1 MNGDFVAEVESMT
14 FEQSMK
20 ALEELVSELEAGG
33 IDLDRSIEVYEKAVI
48 LRNRCRKVLD
58 ESERRIKAIMETSG
72 TVVEEDFDVN

>member
-1 MNGDFVAEVESMT
+1 MNGDFAAEVESMT

-48 LRNRCRKVLD
+48 LRNRCRRVLD

>member
-1 MNGDFVAEVESMT
+1 MNGDFAAEVESMT

-48 LRNRCRKVLD
+48 LRNRCRRVLD

-72 TVVEEDFDVN
+72 TVVEEDFVVD

>member
-1 MNGDFVAEVESMT
+1 MT

>member
-1 MNGDFVAEVESMT
+1 MNGDFTAEVESMT

>member
-1 MNGDFVAEVESMT
+1 MNGDFAAEVESMT

-20 ALEELVSELEAGG
+20 ALEELVSELEAGW
-33 IDLDRSIEVYEKAVI
+33 IDLDRCIEVYEKAVI

>member
-1 MNGDFVAEVESMT
+1 MNGDFAAEVESMT

>member
-1 MNGDFVAEVESMT
+1 MNGDFAAEVESMT

-48 LRNRCRKVLD
+48 LRNRCRRVLD

-72 TVVEEDFDVN
+72 TVVEEGFVID

>member
-1 MNGDFVAEVESMT
+1 MNGDFAAEVESMT

-48 LRNRCRKVLD
+48 LRNRCRRVLG

>member
-48 LRNRCRKVLD
+48 LRNRCRRVLD

>member
-1 MNGDFVAEVESMT
+1 
-14 FEQSMK
+14 MK

>member
-1 MNGDFVAEVESMT
+1 MNGDFAAEVESMT

-72 TVVEEDFDVN
+72 TVVEEEFDVN